1 MARKKIV
8 EAIKSQEAKPKP
20 SITLSPDEIDI
31 KDLELGDEVELLVKG
46 KVVSLNDTEYDK
58 SAKFEITSVKKQ

>member
-1 MARKKIV
+1 V